1 MEENVGET
9 YYEVPPQDLQI
20 GGRYVLMGKCIE
32 HLNEKVFI
40 LQVEGETVAIK
51 VEERE
56 VPALGDF
63 VRVFGICQE
72 ENNTKQLKVEL
83 YQAISKG
90 ITLEG
95 YEKLK
100 KSERKLMHTTH
111 ENGEII

>member
-1 MEENVGET
+1 MEENVQET
-9 YYEVPPQDLQI
+9 YYEVPLQDLQI

-32 HLNEKVFI
+32 HLSEKVFI
-40 LQVEGETVAIK
+40 LQVEGERVAIK

-56 VPALGDF
+56 VPAVGDF
-63 VRVFGICQE
+63 VRVFGIYQE

-83 YQAISKG
+83 YQAVSKE

-100 KSERKLMHTTH
+100 ELERKLMHTTH
-111 ENGEII
+111 ENGEGI